1 MKFSG
6 GAWAQRLGAKGRD
19 GKVIAGRHPYYTI
32 MVKNIPP
39 ATLGPVS
46 WRQPRAKF
54 FSHS

>member
-54 FSHS
+54 FSPS